1 MKTDQARSV
10 FYYGNRIKQNT
21 FVSKMLKNKNKQKHI
36 PVFMLI
42 I

>member
-10 FYYGNRIKQNT
+10 FYYGNRTKQNT
-21 FVSKMLKNKNKQKHI
+21 FVSKMLKIKSKQKQI
-36 PVFMLI
+36 TVFMLI